1 MSATEADASKNS
13 TNRLD
18 LKQWIKL
25 VVYSLL
31 VINFVFYFIEDWQI
45 STHTLRNGGTLFD
58 YTSAFAVTFDTLA
71 WLTLLALFELETYL
85 LSDEAFTR
93 LRVALMHGLRVICIL
108 FLTHTLLAYWTS
120 AIKLNDLV
128 PIENVQNLCQLSD
141 KGVSYGFNLSY
152 TELNETNCA
161 NLSSDTEFYLI
172 ENNTIVTTAQGLRI
186 DQELLWLDL
195 AEAVVWI
202 VILLCIETVVRL
214 QDKNITTG
222 ARMRLASTTKKLLY
236 CFLWA
241 TAAYW
246 IYRGHY
252 MYAWDEALWIL
263 GFFAIEMNI
272 SAWKTE
278 ITEKSTAN

>member
-1 MSATEADASKNS
+1 MSSTEADATKNS

-18 LKQWIKL
+18 FKQWIKL

-31 VINFVFYFIEDWQI
+31 VINFVLYAIDDWQI
-45 STHTLRNGGTLFD
+45 STHTLRNGGTFFD

-71 WLTLLALFELETYL
+71 WLTLLGLFELETYL

-93 LRVALMHGLRVICIL
+93 RRVALMHGLRLVCIL
-108 FLTHTLLAYWTS
+108 FLAHTLLAYWTS
-120 AIKLNDLV
+120 AIKLNGLI
-128 PIENVQNLCQLSD
+128 PIESVQNLCQLSE

-152 TELNETNCA
+152 TDLNATNCA
-161 NLSSDTEFYLI
+161 TLSDGNEFYLI
-172 ENNTIVTTAQGLRI
+172 ENNTVVTTAKGLRI

-195 AEAVVWI
+195 AEAMVWI

-222 ARMRLASTTKKLLY
+222 ARIRIAGATKTLLY

-263 GFFAIEMNI
+263 GFLAIEMNI
-272 SAWKTE
+272 SDWKAQ
-278 ITEKSTAN
+278 ITENAKAN

>member
-1 MSATEADASKNS
+1 MIATEADASKSS
-13 TNRLD
+13 THRLD
-18 LKQWIKL
+18 LKQLIKL

-31 VINFVFYFIEDWQI
+31 VINFGLYVIEDWQI
-45 STHTLRNGGTLFD
+45 STHTLRNGGTFFD

-93 LRVALMHGLRVICIL
+93 WRVAFMHGLRVICIL
-108 FLTHTLLAYWTS
+108 FLAHTLLAYWTS
-120 AIKLNDLV
+120 ASKLSDLA

-141 KGVSYGFNLSY
+141 EGISYGFNLSY
-152 TELNETNCA
+152 TDLNETNCA
-161 NLSSDTEFYLI
+161 TLSSANELYLI
-172 ENNTIVTTAQGLRI
+172 ENNTVVTTAEGLII
-186 DQELLWLDL
+186 DQQLTWLDL

-222 ARMRLASTTKKLLY
+222 AKMRLASTTKTLLY

-278 ITEKSTAN
+278 ITEKATAN